1 MTIPNILSVLRIL
14 LAPVFFGLIAYKKMT
29 WAFWVFFVGGLT
41 DSLDGLLARL
51 LNQRTD
57 LGKTLDPVADKIFL
71 SSAALCLGWYGI
83 IPRWV
88 VIVFVTRDILLI
100 SGVILLKLVDSP
112 IPIEPHV
119 LGKTTTG
126 LQVFYLGFVVMDI
139 AGHHLRS
146 VIQLLQTGA
155 VIFSFAS
162 GGYYIFRGL
171 SWVQKEKNGIG
182 RDL

>member
-14 LAPVFFGLIAYKKMT
+14 LAPVFFGLVAYKNMT

-51 LNQRTD
+51 LNQRST

-71 SSAALCLGWYGI
+71 SSAALSLGWYGI

-88 VIVFVTRDILLI
+88 VIVFVTRDILLV
-100 SGVILLKLVDSP
+100 SGVVLLKLVDSP
-112 IPIEPHV
+112 IPVEPHA

-126 LQVFYLGFVVMDI
+126 FQIFYLGFVVMNI
-139 AGHHLRS
+139 SGVHFTTFIPALQVGS
-146 VIQLLQTGA
+146 VA
-155 VIFSFAS
+155 FSFLS

-171 SWVQKEKNGIG
+171 SWVQKEKNGSN
-182 RDL
+182 RST